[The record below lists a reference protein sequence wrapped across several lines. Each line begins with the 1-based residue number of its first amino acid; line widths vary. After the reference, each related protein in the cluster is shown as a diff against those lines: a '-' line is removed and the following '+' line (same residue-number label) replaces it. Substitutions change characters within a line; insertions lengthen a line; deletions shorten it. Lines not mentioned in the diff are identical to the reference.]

1 MSREAAPIG
10 AALAPAP
17 SPRPSRWRKLARIN
31 VALVVFVVVYLL
43 VVLRQPSYLE
53 LGSFFNFLRRA
64 APLAIVACGE
74 LFVLV
79 AGGFDLSVGAL
90 VTLSVLGP
98 SMITGGDPA
107 QTWTAIGVAYAIGIA
122 VGFAN
127 GAIVGWLKV
136 PSIIATLGMMLVL
149 RGVSL
154 LWSGGSPRGYLPD
167 NFRAFGRL
175 VFHDVPVTGTLPL
188 AVIVLAVV
196 VALAAWLRH
205 GTVFGKRVLAVGDN
219 AIAADLGGIAVRSTR
234 MAAFVLSALGAVTG
248 GIMLGGFA
256 GVSLDVGDGMEMGAI
271 SACVI
276 GGAQL
281 LGGRGSIGGAVAGA
295 LSLYALF
302 TLLNL
307 LGLPQPVRQTAQGL
321 ILISA
326 VAIGARRRRRD

>member
-1 MSREAAPIG
+1 MT
-10 AALAPAP
+10 AALA
-17 SPRPSRWRKLARIN
+17 SPRPSRWRRLARVN
-31 VALVVFVVVYLL
+31 VAVLVFGAIYAL
-43 VVLRQPSYLE
+43 VALRQPSYLE
-53 LGSFFNFLRRA
+53 PGGLFNFLRRA

-74 LFVLV
+74 LFVIV

-90 VTLSVLGP
+90 VTLAVLGP
-98 SMITGGDPA
+98 SMLIGGDPA
-107 QTWTAIGVAYAIGIA
+107 QTWWAIGVIYA
-122 VGFAN
+122 VGLVVGAAN

-167 NFRAFGRL
+167 NFRMFGRL
-175 VFHDVPVTGTLPL
+175 VLHDVPVTGTLPL
-188 AVIVLAVV
+188 AVIVLVVV
-196 VALAAWLRH
+196 VALAAWLLH
-205 GTVFGKRVLAVGDN
+205 GTVFGKRLFAAGDN
-219 AIAADLGGIAVRSTR
+219 AVAAELGGVAIRPTR
-234 MAAFVLSALGAVTG
+234 LAAFVLSALGAVTG
-248 GIMLGGFA
+248 GILLGGFA

-281 LGGRGSIGGAVAGA
+281 LGGRGSVTGAVAGS

-307 LGLPQPVRQTAQGL
+307 VGLPPAVRDTAQGL

>member
-1 MSREAAPIG
+1 VLVFVAIY
-10 AALAPAP
+10 
-17 SPRPSRWRKLARIN
+17 
-31 VALVVFVVVYLL
+31 ALVA
-43 VVLRQPSYLE
+43 LRQPSYLE
-53 LGSFFNFLRRA
+53 PGGLFNFLRRA

-74 LFVLV
+74 LFVIV

-90 VTLSVLGP
+90 VTLAVLGP
-98 SMITGGDPA
+98 SMMIGGDPA
-107 QTWTAIGVAYAIGIA
+107 QTWWAIGVIYA
-122 VGFAN
+122 VGLLVGAAN

-167 NFRAFGRL
+167 NFRMFGRL
-175 VFHDVPVTGTLPL
+175 VLHDVPVTGTL
-188 AVIVLAVV
+188 
-196 VALAAWLRH
+196 AAWLLH
-205 GTVFGKRVLAVGDN
+205 GTVFGKRLFAAGDN
-219 AIAADLGGIAVRSTR
+219 AVAAELAGVAIRPTR
-234 MAAFVLSALGAVTG
+234 LAAFVLSALGAVTG
-248 GIMLGGFA
+248 GILLGGFA

-281 LGGRGSIGGAVAGA
+281 LGGRGSVTGAVAGS

-307 LGLPQPVRQTAQGL
+307 IGLPPAVRDTAQGL